1 MVVGSVFGIAC
12 GAAAG
17 HFGLAAR
24 KYADSSAAYA
34 LLGDMNPLL
43 IDTGLFLFATE
54 NIPAQA
60 KSLGFAHS
68 PIYVEHPIQDRTD
81 EEMVAIGEQAF
92 DALVAQL
99 VEQE

>member
-1 MVVGSVFGIAC
+1 VHDTSDLEIRGIPSVYVATTEFVD
-12 GAAAG
+12 GA
-17 HFGLAAR
+17 
-24 KYADSSAAYA
+24 D
-34 LLGDMNPLL
+34 
-43 IDTGLFLFATE
+43 
-54 NIPAQA
+54 AQA